1 MAPEMFAI
9 QKIGQ
14 EFTEK
19 VEKAICERYEEKIE
33 PAFDVK
39 GTDVI
44 VVCPELRNSRIH
56 IKFWDKQQI
65 QISGHKVL
73 LGATVKEASQ
83 RKDQIKLDVEVT
95 EDFM

>member
-1 MAPEMFAI
+1 MAPEMFAT

-33 PAFDVK
+33 GVFDVK

-56 IKFWDKQQI
+56 IEFWDKPQI
-65 QISGHKVL
+65 QVSGRKVL
-73 LGATVKEASQ
+73 LGAT
-83 RKDQIKLDVEVT
+83 
-95 EDFM
+95 